1 MSTTVNF
8 EALPRALPAN
18 ATTSLAGPGERLP
31 VAWDVA
37 HALARGE
44 LHLAYQ
50 PIYRLSTGRMTKVEA
65 LLRWQRR
72 GVSTAPDEFIPWMEE
87 FGVIVSVGKWVAASA
102 CEQATAW
109 NEGGTPMRV
118 SFNVSPRQLE
128 AGDFPAAVRE
138 ALARTRCKPEWIEVE
153 ITEHCVMRDFERIR
167 RALGELSELG
177 VSIAIDDFGTG
188 YSSLARLAHLPA
200 QSIKLD
206 RALVAGA
213 HEEFRRAAI
222 VDSIVNLC
230 ATLGLEVTAE
240 GVEHA
245 DDAAYLSRFGRICVQ
260 GYLFSRPM
268 PPDRVLPG

>member
-1 MSTTVNF
+1 MSRIAPF
-8 EALPRALPAN
+8 ETPPRVKPA
-18 ATTSLAGPGERLP
+18 TD
-31 VAWDVA
+31 DVA

-44 LHLAYQ
+44 LCLAYQ
-50 PIYRLSTGRMTKVEA
+50 PIYRLSTGRMMKVEA
-65 LLRWQRR
+65 LLRWKRR
-72 GVSTAPDEFIPWMEE
+72 GVLIPPDEFIPRMEE
-87 FGVIVSVGKWVAASA
+87 LGVIESVGRWVAESA
-102 CEQATAW
+102 CAQATAW
-109 NEGGTPMRV
+109 NEGGTPVRV

-138 ALARTRCKPEWIEVE
+138 ALARTRCKPEWLEVE
-153 ITEHCVMRDFERIR
+153 ITEQCVMRDFEAMR
-167 RALGELSELG
+167 RALCELAELG

-213 HEEFRRAAI
+213 HDEFRRAAI
-222 VDSIVNLC
+222 VDSIVTLC
-230 ATLGLEVTAE
+230 GTLGLDVTAE

-245 DDAAYLSRFGRICVQ
+245 EDAAYLSRFERICVQ
-260 GYLFSRPM
+260 GFLFSRPV